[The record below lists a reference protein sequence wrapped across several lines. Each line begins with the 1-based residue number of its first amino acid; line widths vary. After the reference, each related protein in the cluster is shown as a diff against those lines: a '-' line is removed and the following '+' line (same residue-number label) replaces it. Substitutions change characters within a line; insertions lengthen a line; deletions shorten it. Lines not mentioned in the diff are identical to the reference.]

1 VSEGS
6 RHEGGKVAGTPRSLR
21 ISFDFQVPADL
32 TVNIRYVAIEKALD
46 TITER
51 VIGLS
56 EGLFPWAGTVK
67 VRRQWIYNWT
77 DRTDEIELPATD
89 KNTPK

>member
-1 VSEGS
+1 M
-6 RHEGGKVAGTPRSLR
+6 AGTPRSLR

-56 EGLFPWAGTVK
+56 EGLFPWAKSVT
-67 VRRQWIYNWT
+67 VRRQWVYNWT
-77 DRTDEIELPATD
+77 DKTEEIELPD
-89 KNTPK
+89 NEKNTP